1 MECPRDIAEVIL
13 EMVGHGIVRIR
24 LFGGVNDAKKCFV
37 EADHVHNLPALV
49 AGYHPD
55 LLRFYWNT
63 ERPLFMRQV
72 PDDERRD
79 WEPLWHRLETLMQRH
94 GILLPEKAAG

>member
-1 MECPRDIAEVIL
+1 
-13 EMVGHGIVRIR
+13 
-24 LFGGVNDAKKCFV
+24 
-37 EADHVHNLPALV
+37 VHNLPALV

-72 PDDERRD
+72 PDDESRD